1 VAGFLRFGAWFVLL
15 VAGFVLVGLPL
26 LVGPLLAGTVRDM
39 GMRADTVNVGVAL
52 FDPGLILGRSR
63 QVTIDATNVDMSPA
77 TIGSFHVVLENV
89 DYFERSFESV
99 SGELG
104 DVRLV
109 MGNDTVS
116 ASSATVAGAA
126 DAATVTAHFSAE
138 QVGQFLTVAAARE
151 GLTLQKVTVTESGVR
166 VTIHDLEAD
175 AQLVVRGG
183 ALLIDPGVGGPRLL
197 LQPKPSDPWRLTDVW
212 FSGSDMNLSG
222 TLDVAEIARDLAH

>member
-39 GMRADTVNVGVAL
+39 GVRADTVDVGVAM

-63 QVTIDATNVDMSPA
+63 QVTLDATNVDMSPA
-77 TIGSFHVVLENV
+77 TIGSFHIGLGNV

-104 DVRLV
+104 NVRLV

-116 ASSATVAGAA
+116 AEGATVAGTA
-126 DAATVTAHFSAE
+126 DAATVTARFGAD
-138 QVGQFLTVAAARE
+138 QVAQLLTVAAARE
-151 GLTLQKVTVTESGVR
+151 GLTLQDVTVTDSGVR

-175 AQLVVRGG
+175 AQLLVRGG
-183 ALLIDPGVGGPRLL
+183 ALLIDPGVGGPRVL
-197 LQPKPSDPWRLTDVW
+197 LQPRPSDPWSLTDVW
-212 FSGSDMNLSG
+212 FSAGGMNLSG
-222 TLDVAEIARDLAH
+222 TLDVAQIARDLAH